1 MSETTEHHL
10 DTETWG
16 DRELLEVICSR
27 YFLLGGQGVSE
38 LSWEVNGR
46 EGRNPS
52 ECLIALN
59 RHLKQ
64 LSMIAVL
71 DEGDPPIMSV
81 GPLPSQTV
89 VMPSWQQSLVW
100 LLAASFTTLS
110 GSLWISS
117 MEPGQ
122 QPFDSS
128 ILEAAI
134 VFFTLPVLGSA
145 LLASYARI
153 FVSKAFEVE
162 NSHLIPLAFPVFSP
176 EWPFS
181 LVSTIGQNRPDLHP
195 IPNRKALGMIEL
207 AAPVVLFTCG
217 TALTIIGLG
226 LTSVQPPEFESS
238 PVGVDLNLISEVLA
252 SILVEPH
259 TMLRLQWIHPTGL
272 AGIALSIVSWALL
285 LPVPGFPGDRIL
297 HSLLGPGDMQD
308 DRNQTSIFISTLG
321 FVLIIFISTE
331 YWPWLLIAAIAG
343 WRRFSPEHIPEPFVV
358 DEFAGLGEI
367 PMRQIATLTIAI
379 LLLGYPGLEP
389 SSQIDHWDGGIS
401 TEDWATSMT
410 FEGDTV
416 QLELPLEPSGLMPV
430 SGWLQM
436 RVEGDPV
443 GEWQINSEC
452 LDEREVCRFEE
463 ITQASP
469 AGISVN
475 LSREVDSTPHPF
487 RLVILIDVHGHVD
500 EHSIVFRP
508 SDATTSIDPLW
519 ILVEDTETP
528 RICVEIIVVEGDHIN
543 LTNGNQFWYFE
554 NETSL
559 GPGIHDLCMRG
570 HEGALFSQGWTPDHF
585 FAMGPTVTI
594 LRNNQTPQNLVMP
607 IDDSQPKFQ
616 FSDGDWRLPLFE
628 PVVDEFSITRGES
641 ESAFCPSTD
650 VIVEVNSTGDWE
662 RELSDRSSILI
673 PAGHS
678 GNGTIRMSGPGW
690 LAICSGINM
699 LSWYSMVE
707 GPDVFTYSGEELTI
721 YNRENY
727 SMPISI
733 DWTGDA
739 DEFDKWE
746 ISVPSGI
753 DAMSSVFVN
762 ITSNDDSHAPLVY
775 WVNTDENGINLN
787 LAARSNLGD

>member
-1 MSETTEHHL
+1 M
-10 DTETWG
+10 
-16 DRELLEVICSR
+16 
-27 YFLLGGQGVSE
+27 
-38 LSWEVNGR
+38 
-46 EGRNPS
+46 
-52 ECLIALN
+52 
-59 RHLKQ
+59 
-64 LSMIAVL
+64 
-71 DEGDPPIMSV
+71 
-81 GPLPSQTV
+81 
-89 VMPSWQQSLVW
+89 
-100 LLAASFTTLS
+100 
-110 GSLWISS
+110 
-117 MEPGQ
+117 
-122 QPFDSS
+122 
-128 ILEAAI
+128 
-134 VFFTLPVLGSA
+134 
-145 LLASYARI
+145 
-153 FVSKAFEVE
+153 
-162 NSHLIPLAFPVFSP
+162 
-176 EWPFS
+176 
-181 LVSTIGQNRPDLHP
+181 
-195 IPNRKALGMIEL
+195 
-207 AAPVVLFTCG
+207 LFTCG

-650 VIVEVNSTGDWE
+650 VIVEVNSTDDWE

-690 LAICSGINM
+690 LAICSDTNM

-739 DEFDKWE
+739 DEFDKWD

-762 ITSNDDSHAPLVY
+762 MTSNDDSHAPLVY
-775 WVNTDENGINLN
+775 WVDTDENGINLN

>member
-1 MSETTEHHL
+1 MCIR
-10 DTETWG
+10 
-16 DRELLEVICSR
+16 DR
-27 YFLLGGQGVSE
+27 
-38 LSWEVNGR
+38 
-46 EGRNPS
+46 
-52 ECLIALN
+52 
-59 RHLKQ
+59 
-64 LSMIAVL
+64 
-71 DEGDPPIMSV
+71 
-81 GPLPSQTV
+81 
-89 VMPSWQQSLVW
+89 
-100 LLAASFTTLS
+100 
-110 GSLWISS
+110 
-117 MEPGQ
+117 
-122 QPFDSS
+122 
-128 ILEAAI
+128 
-134 VFFTLPVLGSA
+134 
-145 LLASYARI
+145 
-153 FVSKAFEVE
+153 
-162 NSHLIPLAFPVFSP
+162 
-176 EWPFS
+176 
-181 LVSTIGQNRPDLHP
+181 
-195 IPNRKALGMIEL
+195 
-207 AAPVVLFTCG
+207 
-217 TALTIIGLG
+217 
-226 LTSVQPPEFESS
+226 
-238 PVGVDLNLISEVLA
+238 
-252 SILVEPH
+252 
-259 TMLRLQWIHPTGL
+259 
-272 AGIALSIVSWALL
+272 
-285 LPVPGFPGDRIL
+285 

-650 VIVEVNSTGDWE
+650 VIVEVNSTDDWE

-690 LAICSGINM
+690 LAICSDTNM

-739 DEFDKWE
+739 DEFDKWD

-762 ITSNDDSHAPLVY
+762 MTSNDDSHAPLVY
-775 WVNTDENGINLN
+775 WVDTDENGINLN

>member
-690 LAICSGINM
+690 LAICSDTNM

-739 DEFDKWE
+739 DEFDKWD

>member
-401 TEDWATSMT
+401 TEDWPTSMT

-650 VIVEVNSTGDWE
+650 VIVEVNSTDDWE

-690 LAICSGINM
+690 LAICSDTNM

>member
-122 QPFDSS
+122 QPFVSS
-128 ILEAAI
+128 ILETAI

-358 DEFAGLGEI
+358 DEFAGLDEI

-401 TEDWATSMT
+401 TEDWPTSMT

-528 RICVEIIVVEGDHIN
+528 RICVEIIVVEGDYIN

-628 PVVDEFSITRGES
+628 PVADEFSITRGES

-690 LAICSGINM
+690 LAICSDTNM